1 MDTDNTSSSNTTA
14 SISSWSWR
22 HRFYAFL
29 LRRALGPLLSA
40 KSRDELQQSI
50 SNVDWSTGELQLV
63 NVELDPTY
71 LTNIIQGN
79 SSSEGDDTDDT
90 NDTEQK
96 NNIAVHYAC
105 IRKFAVHI
113 SVCDI
118 ESTSTSSSS
127 TARKATS
134 IFLQGMFGSNDTTD
148 DSASSSMALKV
159 HVKLEGIDIILAPKQ
174 SATKME
180 WSTTYKQPPTS
191 KSSDN
196 ISEQN
201 DTTAQQQPGF
211 FTSLVDSAMKS
222 LRLSIDISDLKV
234 SVYSKYHNN
243 NAADGISVN
252 YVNEEATCVTLNIA
266 SARYYDLIESKQV
279 SSDNRRLDED
289 SHKPI
294 EDEVSTT
301 EKIVISKAFD
311 WEKIT
316 IQTSSTSSVQEKSF
330 STLATNTPCLQ
341 SSGMGKLRFRIY
353 EKWSS
358 NNTFISARQGIEVS
372 LGEQLSIEL
381 DSSSLTNMIDIVNA
395 ITKPLGDDYG
405 DFVDAYEDDMG
416 SKTLDESSTVL
427 KEEESDNPDQHL
439 LTDEFSRE
447 TYDAIMKQYTEARHL
462 ARTQELRGGLLI
474 PSFNG
479 ENGDTHNDTD
489 DISFDA
495 FFDANDHSLS
505 YYNSM
510 LDENINMQHSDE
522 DSKLNGEKKHNRS
535 IEQTKLEIGL
545 AEFTIK
551 VNVGTSSSTEEEAHQ
566 SEYILLSMG
575 DLRVLAFRSKE
586 ESKLNCSLS
595 HFDIESQVFD
605 CQHTLVNAPILRFLD
620 ESEGGFGNGLL
631 LSSPPCVSLMA
642 EFLDR
647 NDEDRNT
654 SVRVDIALQPLEIT
668 YQETAF
674 QRLSNVIAELSQ
686 LEAPLSPKEED
697 DDDKAAS
704 SRDVHLAVSCSS
716 AVLLLPCQQVPK
728 ILFQRHGY
736 KDQASGGNTFVGIG
750 LEVDNI
756 TLDVSHKSHHDGDN
770 GTSSDESATMTC
782 TQSIIFVKGIELE
795 QGRRRNRKTITYQ
808 RADLVSLVGDVD
820 SETPISISFSK
831 FVKSNSQQKSVFPII
846 LPLSSTKARQY
857 EDESDEDDIDNV
869 HAVEEATPNGMQT
882 SDPQFIL
889 SLEANEAKSELVVNL
904 PNILFDFTTCEK
916 QELSNLLSSLISDN
930 KESSD
935 DDYGNE
941 TKCNT
946 IGIGINVG
954 QLSVVLHPSQPNE
967 SSSYSIIM
975 DRIQIHALFRNS
987 GLRNI
992 RVLSHDVTLYE
1003 LSNFCQPFKGI
1014 DCPISCS
1021 ERCKKIQARLTKTS
1035 STLARAILLRQK
1047 LCKPMSLDTP
1057 SFQIDVLIRG
1067 DNNCAESSV
1076 YMNVYDMSYR
1086 YIINSEWMQNLTAL
1100 IKGVDKPETDS
1111 SIEDPASLMNLFVT
1125 ITDCQMD
1132 YTPPITLRTASRIIV
1147 RLGELRFSS
1156 NIVTP
1161 AATVQAYKLAL
1172 ADMNVHIC
1180 NYRHSY
1186 NEENALLSCAH
1197 RLLNDDDI
1205 FIPEKAKCL
1214 KSVVGIDD
1222 ALYRMGFVNIVGLDT
1237 LDAIIFK
1244 SNTNGR
1250 NDCRKKNEPA
1260 ISITLTLGRLTVN
1273 ACHDSFSCLNSTYN
1287 EWFIKTTTLSEEEL
1301 NVLKKFDAQSE
1312 FKTTA
1317 PPIKQ
1322 SKEDT
1327 TTEVAHQSM
1336 NTKASTSSIENQ
1348 ERDDKVSLDLTKS
1361 LLFQNYY
1368 TFDAKTN
1375 RHATIQVQE
1384 SEDIIKQSEDDLSAS
1399 SDDEWNTIEHDFIQ
1413 HSTIPQ
1419 EQDFAAEWIV
1429 CDEPPANV
1437 PTSDAFQSTLSQT
1450 VKVYPQHI
1458 PVKPVLDPFNGGNKV
1473 DTAKLAGTSDAPEIG
1488 LRLIVKDGSIHFRFF
1503 DGFDWI
1509 ADAPTFHQKKPKP
1522 KDRKEAL
1529 LSSLIGGGDDSGSS
1543 DTRLDIAPLPEERN
1557 RNLQRDIV
1565 RRRLKRNPNKYF
1577 QLSFD
1582 GVKLKNDSFSQSKH
1596 HLLASRLDLSITDFM
1611 VVETISSSSGDH
1623 VKMMGEWFNE
1633 SIHPRDDSDGIIM
1646 LQMTTKHPRQRVS
1659 SDGKLM
1665 SDESRATLELL
1676 PLRCYFNQNALRF
1689 VRNFFS
1695 GNHSLE
1701 SEGEGDD
1708 DAQGNS
1714 DDTQIEDDE
1723 IVQIFFESFSVRPV
1737 RLKVDYQPENM
1748 DVDSFKEGNYI
1759 ELLNIC
1765 PLEEMVLNL
1774 QPVQMQDLTGWGS
1787 VLGELA
1793 SKWIEDICNT
1803 QSHKFFTRASPFQ
1816 PFSNLSD
1823 PLLDLAMVLVVP
1835 EGSTSAYLKSIIGGT
1850 THLASKVVLEA
1861 LSTSAKL
1868 TKFAAKAI
1876 PSKVKG
1882 SLPRRP
1888 KSVPRHAGDSMSHAY
1903 ESMTSGLREANYKIV
1918 TIPLKEYQRSGAS
1931 GAATAAVK
1939 GIPIGIIAP
1948 LAGASEALSYTL
1960 LGLRNQL
1967 QPDVRREEE
1976 ASLRGLPS

>member
-1 MDTDNTSSSNTTA
+1 METDNSPSSNTTV

-29 LRRALGPLLSA
+29 LRRALGPLLST
-40 KSRDELQQSI
+40 KSKNQLQQSI

-71 LTNIIQGN
+71 LTNILQGN
-79 SSSEGDDTDDT
+79 NASAGDDTDDT

-96 NNIAVHYAC
+96 TNIAVHYAC
-105 IRKFAVHI
+105 IRKFSVHI

-118 ESTSTSSSS
+118 ESTSSSSSS

-134 IFLQGMFGSNDTTD
+134 VFLQGMFGSNDTTD
-148 DSASSSMALKV
+148 DSVSSSSMALKV
-159 HVKLEGIDIILAPKQ
+159 HVMLEGIDIILAPEQ
-174 SATKME
+174 SDTKME
-180 WSTTYKQPPTS
+180 WSTTYKQPSTNN
-191 KSSDN
+191 SSDN
-196 ISEQN
+196 TNDQC
-201 DTTAQQQPGF
+201 DTTSQQQQSGF
-211 FTSLVDSAMKS
+211 FSSLVDSAMKS
-222 LRLSIDISDLKV
+222 LRLSVDISDLKV

-243 NAADGISVN
+243 NVADSGSTN
-252 YVNEEATCVTLNIA
+252 HENKESTCVTLSIA

-279 SSDNRRLDED
+279 SSDNRRLEVED
-289 SHKPI
+289 GHKPI
-294 EDEVSTT
+294 EDVSAIR
-301 EKIVISKAFD
+301 EMVISKAFD
-311 WEKIT
+311 WRGIT
-316 IQTSSTSSVQEKSF
+316 IQTSTSSVQEKSI
-330 STLATNTPCLQ
+330 STPSINTPCLQ

-353 EKWSS
+353 GKWSS

-372 LGEQLSIEL
+372 LGEQLSIEV
-381 DSSSLTNMIDIVNA
+381 DSSSLTHIIDIVNV
-395 ITKPLGDDYG
+395 TTPLGDG
-405 DFVDAYEDDMG
+405 DFVDAYDDDMEN
-416 SKTLDESSTVL
+416 KYLEESPTVI
-427 KEEESDNPDQHL
+427 KEENSDQHL
-439 LTDEFSRE
+439 PTDEFSRE

-462 ARTQELRGGLLI
+462 ARTQELRGGLLV

-479 ENGDTHNDTD
+479 ENGDTYNNTD

-510 LDENINMQHSDE
+510 LDENSMQHSDE
-522 DSKLNGEKKHNRS
+522 DRKLNGEKKQNRS
-535 IEQTKLEIGL
+535 IQQTKLEVGL
-545 AEFTIK
+545 AEFTVK
-551 VNVGTSSSTEEEAHQ
+551 VNVGTSSSTDEEAHQ

-575 DLRVLAFRSKE
+575 DLRVLAFRSNE
-586 ESKLNCSLS
+586 ESKLNCSFS
-595 HFDIESQVFD
+595 HFDVESQVFND
-605 CQHTLVNAPILRFLD
+605 QHTLFNAPILRFLD

-647 NDEDRNT
+647 NDEVRNT

-668 YQETAF
+668 YQGTAF
-674 QRLSNVIAELSQ
+674 QRLSNVIEELPQ

-716 AVLLLPCQQVPK
+716 TVLLLPCQQVPK
-728 ILFQRHGY
+728 QLFQRHGY
-736 KDQASGGNTFVGIG
+736 KDHVSGGNTFVGIG
-750 LEVDNI
+750 VEVEDLA
-756 TLDVSHKSHHDGDN
+756 LDVSHKSHHDGDN
-770 GTSSDESATMTC
+770 NSTSDESSTMTC

-831 FVKSNSQQKSVFPII
+831 FAKSNSQQKSVFPII

-869 HAVEEATPNGMQT
+869 HTVEEASPSGMQT

-889 SLEANEAKSELVVNL
+889 SSEANEAESELVVNL
-904 PNILFDFTTCEK
+904 PNILLDFTTCEK
-916 QELSNLLSSLISDN
+916 QGLSNLLSSLTSDN

-935 DDYGNE
+935 DHHDNE
-941 TKCNT
+941 TKGNT
-946 IGIGINVG
+946 VGIGVNVG
-954 QLSVVLHPSQPNE
+954 QLSVVLHPAQPKK

-1003 LSNFCQPFKGI
+1003 LSNFCQPLKGL
-1014 DCPISCS
+1014 DCPVSCS
-1021 ERCKKIQARLTKTS
+1021 ERCKKIQARFTKNS
-1035 STLARAILLRQK
+1035 SQCRVILFRQK
-1047 LCKPMSLDTP
+1047 LCKPMTLDTP
-1057 SFQIDVLIRG
+1057 SLQIDVLIRG
-1067 DNNCAESSV
+1067 DDNCAESSI
-1076 YMNVYDMSYR
+1076 YTNVYDMSYR
-1086 YIINSEWMQNLTAL
+1086 YNINSEWIQNLTAL

-1111 SIEDPASLMNLFVT
+1111 SIEDPASLMNLFIT

-1132 YTPPITLRTASRIIV
+1132 YTPPITLRTASRVIV

-1205 FIPEKAKCL
+1205 FIPEKAKYL
-1214 KSVVGIDD
+1214 SRNVVGIDD
-1222 ALYRMGFVNIVGLDT
+1222 ALCRMGFVNIVALDT

-1244 SNTNGR
+1244 SNANGR
-1250 NDCRKKNEPA
+1250 NDCRKKNDPA
-1260 ISITLTLGRLTVN
+1260 VSISLTLGRLAMN
-1273 ACHDSFSCLNSTYN
+1273 ACHDSFSCLNLTYN
-1287 EWFIKTTTLSEEEL
+1287 EWFIKSTALSEEEL
-1301 NVLKKFDAQSE
+1301 NELKEISDAQSE
-1312 FKTTA
+1312 LKTIA
-1317 PPIKQ
+1317 PPTKQ
-1322 SKEDT
+1322 SSEEI
-1327 TTEVAHQSM
+1327 TTEVANQSM
-1336 NTKASTSSIENQ
+1336 NTKVASTSTENQ
-1348 ERDDKVSLDLTKS
+1348 DRDDKVSLDLTKS

-1384 SEDIIKQSEDDLSAS
+1384 SEDIIKQSEDDMSAS
-1399 SDDEWNTIEHDFIQ
+1399 SEDEWNTIEHDFIQ
-1413 HSTIPQ
+1413 HSTITR

-1429 CDEPPANV
+1429 CDETANV
-1437 PTSDAFQSTLSQT
+1437 PTSDTFQSTLSQT

-1458 PVKPVLDPFNGGNKV
+1458 PVKPVFDPFNGGDTV
-1473 DTAKLAGTSDAPEIG
+1473 DSAKLAGTSDAPEIG

-1503 DGFDWI
+1503 DGYDWI
-1509 ADAPTFHQKKPKP
+1509 SDAPQFHQKKPKP

-1529 LSSLIGGGDDSGSS
+1529 LGSLIGGGDDSER

-1582 GVKLKNDSFSQSKH
+1582 GVKLKNDSFAESKH
-1596 HLLASRLDLSITDFM
+1596 HLLASRLDLSVTDFM

-1695 GNHSLE
+1695 GNHPVE
-1701 SEGEGDD
+1701 SEEEDNTQD
-1708 DAQGNS
+1708 NS
-1714 DDTQIEDDE
+1714 DDIQIEDDE

-1737 RLKVDYQPENM
+1737 RMKVDYQPENM

-1765 PLEEMVLNL
+1765 PLEEMILNL
-1774 QPVQMQDLTGWGS
+1774 QQVKMKDLTGWGS
-1787 VLGELA
+1787 VFGELA

-1850 THLASKVVLEA
+1850 TNLASKVVLEA

-1888 KSVPRHAGDSMSHAY
+1888 KTVPRHAGDSMSHAY
-1903 ESMTSGLREANYKIV
+1903 ESMTSGLREANFKIV

-1948 LAGASEALSYTL
+1948 LAGASEALSYARF
-1960 LGLRNQL
+1960 G
-1967 QPDVRREEE
+1967 
-1976 ASLRGLPS
+1976 

>member
-1 MDTDNTSSSNTTA
+1 MESDNTSSSNTTA

-29 LRRALGPLLSA
+29 LRRALGPLLST
-40 KSRDELQQSI
+40 KSKNQLQQSI

-79 SSSEGDDTDDT
+79 CASDDQDT
-90 NDTEQK
+90 NDSEQK

-105 IRKFAVHI
+105 IQQFSVHI

-118 ESTSTSSSS
+118 ESTTTSSSS

-134 IFLQGMFGSNDTTD
+134 VFLQSMFGSNDTNSD
-148 DSASSSMALKV
+148 DSVSMALKV
-159 HVKLEGIDIILAPKQ
+159 HVVLKGIDIILAPKQ
-174 SATKME
+174 SDTKME
-180 WSTTYKQPPTS
+180 WSTTYKQQPLANTC
-191 KSSDN
+191 SDN
-196 ISEQN
+196 INEQS
-201 DTTAQQQPGF
+201 DTAQQQPGF

-222 LRLSIDISDLKV
+222 LRLSIDVSDLKV

-252 YVNEEATCVTLNIA
+252 YENGEATCVTLSIA

-279 SSDNRRLDED
+279 SSDNRRLDVD
-289 SHKPI
+289 NKKSI
-294 EDEVSTT
+294 DDEPSTR

-311 WEKIT
+311 WECIL
-316 IQTSSTSSVQEKSF
+316 IQTSSTSSIQEKAT
-330 STLATNTPCLQ
+330 STLANTPCLQ

-358 NNTFISARQGIEVS
+358 NNTFISARQGIEVL
-372 LGEQLSIEL
+372 LGEQLSIEV
-381 DSSSLTNMIDIVNA
+381 DVSSLTHMIDIVNA
-395 ITKPLGDDYG
+395 ITTPLGDDYG
-405 DFVDAYEDDMG
+405 DFVDAYEDDMD
-416 SKTLDESSTVL
+416 SKTFNESSTIL
-427 KEEESDNPDQHL
+427 KEEGRDHPDQHL

-479 ENGDTHNDTD
+479 ENGDTPNDTD

-510 LDENINMQHSDE
+510 LDENSMQHSDE

-535 IEQTKLEIGL
+535 IKQTKLEVGL
-545 AEFTIK
+545 SEFTVK
-551 VNVGTSSSTEEEAHQ
+551 VNVGTSSSIEDEEHHF
-566 SEYILLSMG
+566 EYILLSMG
-575 DLRVLAFRSKE
+575 DLRVLAFRSNE

-595 HFDIESQVFD
+595 HFDVESQVFD
-605 CQHTLVNAPILRFLD
+605 CQQQTIVNAPLLRFLD
-620 ESEGGFGNGLL
+620 ESEGGLGNGLL

-642 EFLDR
+642 EFMDR
-647 NDEDRNT
+647 NDEDRNS
-654 SVRVDIALQPLEIT
+654 SVRLDITLQPLEIT
-668 YQETAF
+668 YQDTAF
-674 QRLSNVIAELSQ
+674 HRLSDVIAELPQ
-686 LEAPLSPKEED
+686 LEAPMSSKEEE
-697 DDDKAAS
+697 DDKAATL
-704 SRDVHLAVSCSS
+704 RDVHLAVSCSS

-750 LEVDNI
+750 VEVDNI
-756 TLDVSHKSHHDGDN
+756 TLDVSHKSHHDGDD
-770 GTSSDESATMTC
+770 GTTSDESTTMTC
-782 TQSIIFVKGIELE
+782 TKSILFVKGIELE
-795 QGRRRNRKTITYQ
+795 QVRRHNRKTITSQ
-808 RADLVSLVGDVD
+808 RADLVALVGDVD

-831 FVKSNSQQKSVFPII
+831 LPKSNSQQKSVFPII
-846 LPLSSTKARQY
+846 LPLSSLKARQY
-857 EDESDEDDIDNV
+857 EDESDDDIDTV
-869 HAVEEATPNGMQT
+869 EATPSGMKT

-889 SLEANEAKSELVVNL
+889 SSEANEAESELVVNL
-904 PNILFDFTTCEK
+904 PNIFLDFTACEK
-916 QELSNLLSSLISDN
+916 QELSNLLSSLTSVN

-935 DDYGNE
+935 DDLGNE
-941 TKCNT
+941 TKGNT
-946 IGIGINVG
+946 VGIGVNVG
-954 QLSVVLHPSQPNE
+954 QLSVVLHPAQPYEPNE

-1003 LSNFCQPFKGI
+1003 LSNFCQQLKGT

-1035 STLARAILLRQK
+1035 STLARSFVFRQK
-1047 LCKPMSLDTP
+1047 LCKPMTLDTP
-1057 SFQIDVLIRG
+1057 SFQLDILIRG
-1067 DNNCAESSV
+1067 DDNCAESSF

-1086 YIINSEWMQNLTAL
+1086 YNINSEWMQNLSTL

-1111 SIEDPASLMNLFVT
+1111 NTEQPASLMNLFIT

-1132 YTPPITLRTASRIIV
+1132 YTPPITLRTASRVIV

-1161 AATVQAYKLAL
+1161 AATIQAYKLAL

-1205 FIPEKAKCL
+1205 FIPEKVKCL

-1222 ALYRMGFVNIVGLDT
+1222 ALCRMGFVNIVGLDT

-1244 SNTNGR
+1244 SNANGR
-1250 NDCRKKNEPA
+1250 NDCRKKNDPSV
-1260 ISITLTLGRLTVN
+1260 SITLTLGRLAMN

-1287 EWFIKTTTLSEEEL
+1287 EWFIKSTALSEEEL
-1301 NVLKKFDAQSE
+1301 NELKELPDAQSE
-1312 FKTTA
+1312 LKTIA
-1317 PPIKQ
+1317 PPTKQ
-1322 SKEDT
+1322 SSEVI
-1327 TTEVAHQSM
+1327 TTEVANQSM

-1348 ERDDKVSLDLTKS
+1348 DRDDKVSLDLTKS

-1384 SEDIIKQSEDDLSAS
+1384 SEDIIKQSEDDMSAS
-1399 SDDEWNTIEHDFIQ
+1399 SEDEWNTIEHDFIQ
-1413 HSTIPQ
+1413 HSTIPR
-1419 EQDFAAEWIV
+1419 EQDHAAEWIV

-1437 PTSDAFQSTLSQT
+1437 PTSDVFQSTLSQT

-1473 DTAKLAGTSDAPEIG
+1473 DTAKLAGTSDAPEVG

-1529 LSSLIGGGDDSGSS
+1529 LSSLIGGGDDSESRS
-1543 DTRLDIAPLPEERN
+1543 DTRLDIAPLPEDRN

-1582 GVKLKNDSFSQSKH
+1582 GVKLKNDSFAQSKH
-1596 HLLASRLDLSITDFM
+1596 HLLASRLDLSVTDFM

-1695 GNHSLE
+1695 GNHHVK
-1701 SEGEGDD
+1701 SEEED
-1708 DAQGNS
+1708 DAQDSS

-1774 QPVQMQDLTGWGS
+1774 QPVQMNDLTGWGS
-1787 VLGELA
+1787 VFGELA

-1850 THLASKVVLEA
+1850 THLASKVILEA

-1888 KSVPRHAGDSMSHAY
+1888 KTVPRHAGDSMSHAY

>member
-1 MDTDNTSSSNTTA
+1 M
-14 SISSWSWR
+14 
-22 HRFYAFL
+22 
-29 LRRALGPLLSA
+29 
-40 KSRDELQQSI
+40 
-50 SNVDWSTGELQLV
+50 QLV

-71 LTNIIQGN
+71 LTNILQEN
-79 SSSEGDDTDDT
+79 SASEVDDTDDT

-96 NNIAVHYAC
+96 NNIAVQYAC
-105 IRKFAVHI
+105 IENFSVHI

-118 ESTSTSSSS
+118 ESTAPSNSS

-134 IFLQGMFGSNDTTD
+134 VFLQGIFGSTDTNNDD
-148 DSASSSMALKV
+148 GVSSSMALKV
-159 HVKLEGIDIILAPKQ
+159 HLQLDGVDIVLAPQQ
-174 SATKME
+174 SDTKME
-180 WSTTYKQPPTS
+180 LSTTYKQPPTS

-196 ISEQN
+196 IREQN
-201 DTTAQQQPGF
+201 DTASQQQQPGF

-222 LRLSIDISDLKV
+222 LRLSVDLSDLKV
-234 SVYSKYHNN
+234 CVYSKYHNN
-243 NAADGISVN
+243 VAGSDCSLNDSTN
-252 YVNEEATCVTLNIA
+252 HEKQEATCVTLSIA

-279 SSDNRRLDED
+279 SSDNRRLEVED
-289 SHKPI
+289 GHKPI
-294 EDEVSTT
+294 DDEPSPR

-311 WEKIT
+311 WEGIT
-316 IQTSSTSSVQEKSF
+316 IQTSTTKCIQEKP
-330 STLATNTPCLQ
+330 STLATNTPRLQ
-341 SSGMGKLRFRIY
+341 SSGMGKLCFRIY
-353 EKWSS
+353 EMGSS
-358 NNTFISARQGIEVS
+358 NDTFISARQGIEIS
-372 LGEQLSIEL
+372 LGEQLLIEL
-381 DSSSLTNMIDIVNA
+381 DSSSLTHIIDIVNA
-395 ITKPLGDDYG
+395 ITKPLGDDDR
-405 DFVDAYEDDMG
+405 DFVDAYDDNIENTNL
-416 SKTLDESSTVL
+416 KESSTVC
-427 KEEESDNPDQHL
+427 KQGGSDNPDQHL

-510 LDENINMQHSDE
+510 LYENSMQHSDD
-522 DSKLNGEKKHNRS
+522 DSKLNGEKKHNR

-545 AEFTIK
+545 AEFTVKI
-551 VNVGTSSSTEEEAHQ
+551 NVGTSSSTEEEAHQ

-642 EFLDR
+642 EFLYR
-647 NDEDRNT
+647 NDEDRNS
-654 SVRVDIALQPLEIT
+654 SVRLDVALQPLEIT

-674 QRLSNVIAELSQ
+674 QRLSNVVAKLPQSETPIS
-686 LEAPLSPKEED
+686 SKEEEDND
-697 DDDKAAS
+697 DRIAT

-716 AVLLLPCQQVPK
+716 AVLLFPCQQVPK
-728 ILFQRHGY
+728 KLFQRHGY

-750 LEVDNI
+750 VEVDNI
-756 TLDVSHKSHHDGDN
+756 TLDISHKSHHDGDD
-770 GTSSDESATMTC
+770 GTTSDESATMTC
-782 TQSIIFVKGIELE
+782 TQSILFVKGIELE
-795 QGRRRNRKTITYQ
+795 QGRRRNRKSITSR
-808 RADLVSLVGDVD
+808 RADLVALVGDVD
-820 SETPISISFSK
+820 SDTPISISFSK
-831 FVKSNSQQKSVFPII
+831 FAKSSSYQTKSVFPII

-857 EDESDEDDIDNV
+857 EDESDEDDTATV
-869 HAVEEATPNGMQT
+869 VEEETPSGMQT

-889 SLEANEAKSELVVNL
+889 SSEANEAESELVVNL
-904 PNILFDFTTCEK
+904 PNILLDFTTCEK
-916 QELSNLLSSLISDN
+916 QELSNLLSSLTSDN
-930 KESSD
+930 KESSND
-935 DDYGNE
+935 HHDNE
-941 TKCNT
+941 TKGNT
-946 IGIGINVG
+946 VGIGVNVG
-954 QLSVVLHPSQPNE
+954 QLSVVLHPAQPNE

-1003 LSNFCQPFKGI
+1003 LSNFCQPLKGL
-1014 DCPISCS
+1014 DCPVSCS
-1021 ERCKKIQARLTKTS
+1021 ERCRKIQARLTKNS
-1035 STLARAILLRQK
+1035 SQCRVILFRQK
-1047 LCKPMSLDTP
+1047 LCKPMTLDTP

-1067 DNNCAESSV
+1067 DDNCAESSI

-1086 YIINSEWMQNLTAL
+1086 YNINSEWIQNLTAL

-1111 SIEDPASLMNLFVT
+1111 SLEDPASLMNLFIT

-1132 YTPPITLRTASRIIV
+1132 YTPPITLRTASRVIV

-1214 KSVVGIDD
+1214 SRNVVGIDD
-1222 ALYRMGFVNIVGLDT
+1222 ALCRMGFVNIVGLDT
-1237 LDAIIFK
+1237 LDALIFK
-1244 SNTNGR
+1244 SNVNGR
-1250 NDCRKKNEPA
+1250 NDCRKKNDPSVS
-1260 ISITLTLGRLTVN
+1260 ISLTLGRLAMN
-1273 ACHDSFSCLNSTYN
+1273 ACHDSFSRLNNTYN
-1287 EWFIKTTTLSEEEL
+1287 DWFIKTTALSEEEL
-1301 NVLKKFDAQSE
+1301 NKLKELTDAQSE
-1312 FKTTA
+1312 LKTIA
-1317 PPIKQ
+1317 PLKKH

-1384 SEDIIKQSEDDLSAS
+1384 SEDIIKQSEDDLSVS

-1413 HSTIPQ
+1413 HSTIPR

-1429 CDEPPANV
+1429 CGEPP
-1437 PTSDAFQSTLSQT
+1437 SDAFQSTLSQT

-1529 LSSLIGGGDDSGSS
+1529 LSSLIGSGSDS
-1543 DTRLDIAPLPEERN
+1543 RLDIAPLPEERN

-1582 GVKLKNDSFSQSKH
+1582 GVKLKNDSFAESKH
-1596 HLLASRLDLSITDFM
+1596 HLLASRLDLSVTDFM

-1695 GNHSLE
+1695 GNHPVE
-1701 SEGEGDD
+1701 SEEEDN
-1708 DAQGNS
+1708 AQDSS

-1765 PLEEMVLNL
+1765 PLEEMILNL

-1850 THLASKVVLEA
+1850 TNLASKVVLEA

-1888 KSVPRHAGDSMSHAY
+1888 KTVPRHAGDSMSHAY

-1918 TIPLKEYQRSGAS
+1918 TIPLKEYQRNGAS

-1960 LGLRNQL
+1960 LGLRNSASARFTT
-1967 QPDVRREEE
+1967 RRR
-1976 ASLRGLPS
+1976 S

>member
-1 MDTDNTSSSNTTA
+1 MDTDNTSSANTTA

-29 LRRALGPLLSA
+29 LRRALGPLLST
-40 KSRDELQQSI
+40 KSRDKLQQSI

-63 NVELDPTY
+63 NVELDPIY
-71 LTNIIQGN
+71 LTNILQGN
-79 SSSEGDDTDDT
+79 SASDDDLDT
-90 NDTEQK
+90 SDTEQK

-105 IRKFAVHI
+105 IRKFSVHI

-118 ESTSTSSSS
+118 ESTTTSSSS

-134 IFLQGMFGSNDTTD
+134 VFLQGMFGSNDNTD
-148 DSASSSMALKV
+148 DSVSSMALKV
-159 HVKLEGIDIILAPKQ
+159 HVVLKGIDIILAPKQ
-174 SATKME
+174 SDIKME
-180 WSTTYKQPPTS
+180 WSTTYKQKPLANTC
-191 KSSDN
+191 SDN
-196 ISEQN
+196 INEQS
-201 DTTAQQQPGF
+201 DTAQQQPGF

-222 LRLSIDISDLKV
+222 LRLSIDVSDLKV
-234 SVYSKYHNN
+234 CVYSKYHNN
-243 NAADGISVN
+243 NVAAGSSAN
-252 YVNEEATCVTLNIA
+252 YENKEATCVTLSIA
-266 SARYYDLIESKQV
+266 SARYYDLIESKPV

-289 SHKPI
+289 DHKPI
-294 EDEVSTT
+294 ADEPYTR

-311 WEKIT
+311 WEGIT
-316 IQTSSTSSVQEKSF
+316 IQTSTSSVQEKSI
-330 STLATNTPCLQ
+330 STPSTNTPCLQ

-372 LGEQLSIEL
+372 LGEQLLIEV
-381 DSSSLTNMIDIVNA
+381 DVSSLTHMIDIVNA
-395 ITKPLGDDYG
+395 ITTPLGDDYG

-510 LDENINMQHSDE
+510 LDENSKQGDE
-522 DSKLNGEKKHNRS
+522 DRKLNGEKKHNRS
-535 IEQTKLEIGL
+535 IQQTKLEIGL
-545 AEFTIK
+545 VEFTIK
-551 VNVGTSSSTEEEAHQ
+551 VNVGSSSSTEEEERQ

-575 DLRVLAFRSKE
+575 DLRVLAFRSNE
-586 ESKLNCSLS
+586 ESKFNCSLS

-605 CQHTLVNAPILRFLD
+605 DQQHTLVNAPMLRFFD

-631 LSSPPCVSLMA
+631 LSSPPCISLMA

-647 NDEDRNT
+647 KDEDRNS

-674 QRLSNVIAELSQ
+674 QLLSRVTAESPQ
-686 LEAPLSPKEED
+686 LEAPQSSKEGVD
-697 DDDKAAS
+697 DDDKAAT
-704 SRDVHLAVSCSS
+704 SRDVYLAVSCNS
-716 AVLLLPCQQVPK
+716 AVLLFPCQQVPK
-728 ILFQRHGY
+728 QLFHRHGY
-736 KDQASGGNTFVGIG
+736 KDQVSGGNTFVGIG
-750 LEVDNI
+750 VEIDNI
-756 TLDVSHKSHHDGDN
+756 TLDISSKSHHDGDN
-770 GTSSDESATMTC
+770 DTTSDESATMTC
-782 TQSIIFVKGIELE
+782 NQSILFVKGIELE
-795 QGRRRNRKTITYQ
+795 QGRRRNRKTITSQ
-808 RADLVSLVGDVD
+808 RADLVALVGDVD

-831 FVKSNSQQKSVFPII
+831 LAKSSSHDTKSVFPII

-869 HAVEEATPNGMQT
+869 HAVEEATPIGMQT

-889 SLEANEAKSELVVNL
+889 SSEANEAESELVVNL
-904 PNILFDFTTCEK
+904 PNILLDFTTCEK
-916 QELSNLLSSLISDN
+916 QELSNLLSSLTSDN
-930 KESSD
+930 KESPD
-935 DDYGNE
+935 DHHDNE
-941 TKCNT
+941 TKGNT
-946 IGIGINVG
+946 VGIGVNFG
-954 QLSVVLHPSQPNE
+954 QLSVVLHPAQPNE

-1003 LSNFCQPFKGI
+1003 LSNFCQPLKGL
-1014 DCPISCS
+1014 DCPVSCS
-1021 ERCKKIQARLTKTS
+1021 ERCKKIQARLTKNS
-1035 STLARAILLRQK
+1035 SQCRVILNRQK

-1067 DNNCAESSV
+1067 DDNCAESSV

-1086 YIINSEWMQNLTAL
+1086 YIINSEWMQNLSAL
-1100 IKGVDKPETDS
+1100 IKGVDKPEKDS
-1111 SIEDPASLMNLFVT
+1111 STEEPASLMNLFVT

-1132 YTPPITLRTASRIIV
+1132 YTPPITLRTASRV
-1147 RLGELRFSS
+1147 VFRLGELRFSS

-1161 AATVQAYKLAL
+1161 AAAVQAYKLAL
-1172 ADMNVHIC
+1172 ADMHVHIC

-1214 KSVVGIDD
+1214 SRNVVGIDD
-1222 ALYRMGFVNIVGLDT
+1222 ALCRMGFVNIVSLDT

-1244 SNTNGR
+1244 SNANGR
-1250 NDCRKKNEPA
+1250 NDCRKKNDP
-1260 ISITLTLGRLTVN
+1260 SVSTSLTLGRLAMN
-1273 ACHDSFSCLNSTYN
+1273 ACHDSFSCFNQTYN
-1287 EWFIKTTTLSEEEL
+1287 EWFIKSTALSEEEL
-1301 NVLKKFDAQSE
+1301 NELKELSDAQSE
-1312 FKTTA
+1312 LKTIA
-1317 PPIKQ
+1317 PPTKQ
-1322 SKEDT
+1322 SSEEI
-1327 TTEVAHQSM
+1327 TTEVANQSM
-1336 NTKASTSSIENQ
+1336 NTKVASTSTENQ
-1348 ERDDKVSLDLTKS
+1348 DRDDKVSLDLTKS

-1384 SEDIIKQSEDDLSAS
+1384 SEDIIKQSEDDMSAS

-1413 HSTIPQ
+1413 HSTIPR
-1419 EQDFAAEWIV
+1419 EQDHAAEWII
-1429 CDEPPANV
+1429 CDELPNETVNV
-1437 PTSDAFQSTLSQT
+1437 PTSDAFQSTLSHT

-1458 PVKPVLDPFNGGNKV
+1458 PVKPILDPFNGGDKV
-1473 DTAKLAGTSDAPEIG
+1473 DTAKLAGTSDAPDIG

-1503 DGFDWI
+1503 DGFDWN
-1509 ADAPTFHQKKPKP
+1509 ADAPAFHQKKPKP

-1529 LSSLIGGGDDSGSS
+1529 LSSLIGGGDDSES

-1582 GVKLKNDSFSQSKH
+1582 GVKLKNDSFAESKH
-1596 HLLASRLDLSITDFM
+1596 HLLASRLDLSVTDFM
-1611 VVETISSSSGDH
+1611 VVETISSSSGDY

-1695 GNHSLE
+1695 GNHPVE
-1701 SEGEGDD
+1701 SEEDN
-1708 DAQGNS
+1708 AQDSS

-1774 QPVQMQDLTGWGS
+1774 QQVKMKDLTGWGS
-1787 VLGELA
+1787 VFGELA

-1850 THLASKVVLEA
+1850 THLASKIVLEA

-1888 KSVPRHAGDSMSHAY
+1888 KTVPRHAGDSMSHAY
-1903 ESMTSGLREANYKIV
+1903 ESVTSGLREANYKIV

-1960 LGLRNQL
+1960 LGLRNSL

-1976 ASLRGLPS
+1976 ASLRGLPSD